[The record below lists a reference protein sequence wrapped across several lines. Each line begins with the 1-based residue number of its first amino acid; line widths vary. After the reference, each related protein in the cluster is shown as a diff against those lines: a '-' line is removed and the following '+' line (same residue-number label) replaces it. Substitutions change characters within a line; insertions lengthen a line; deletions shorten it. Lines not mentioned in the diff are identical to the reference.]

1 MEEVIYNKE
10 CEEERKY
17 VEQMEE
23 AMKEMEKADQS
34 AEIDARAQLMIDPDT
49 GFGDRFEAVMLDLL
63 NGNHIS
69 QTELDDPGLYREIV
83 DDEGK
88 DDPADDF

>member
-1 MEEVIYNKE
+1 
-10 CEEERKY
+10 
-17 VEQMEE
+17 MEE

-63 NGNHIS
+63 NGTHIT
-69 QTELDDPGLYREIV
+69 QTEPEDPGLYRETT
-83 DDEGK
+83 DHEEK
-88 DDPADDF
+88 EDPEADF